1 MTDLN
6 GDAATAALP
15 TLVSVT
21 MDFNRRLPAQRLLDL
36 LARIE
41 PAPFPQLSEAQPFR
55 LVAFRALMR
64 DYPLRDPTSLW
75 MHAYDCEVQIVDE
88 DPTLPPPPTPEPLSA
103 ATTAAFP
110 ATSTS

>member
-1 MTDLN
+1 MTETN
-6 GDAATAALP
+6 GAAVALP

-21 MDFNRRLPAQRLLDL
+21 MDFNRRLPAQRFLDL
-36 LARIE
+36 LARVE
-41 PAPFPQLSEAQPFR
+41 PVPFPQLSESQPFR

-64 DYPLRDPTSLW
+64 DYPDRDPTSLW

-88 DPTLPPPPTPEPLSA
+88 DPTLPSSPTPEPLSA